1 VKDLA
6 LAHQISL
13 YRMERSRSNTLHM
26 QRFRAL
32 SKVPGFTGSIKP
44 GISVEKAGSKDRGQ
58 MMDISAAVLDETAA
72 EVNLDEEEE
81 DEDQV
86 AEDLAV
92 NLFNVLSIST
102 D

>member
-1 VKDLA
+1 
-6 LAHQISL
+6 
-13 YRMERSRSNTLHM
+13 
-26 QRFRAL
+26 
-32 SKVPGFTGSIKP
+32 
-44 GISVEKAGSKDRGQ
+44 

-86 AEDLAV
+86 AKDLAV